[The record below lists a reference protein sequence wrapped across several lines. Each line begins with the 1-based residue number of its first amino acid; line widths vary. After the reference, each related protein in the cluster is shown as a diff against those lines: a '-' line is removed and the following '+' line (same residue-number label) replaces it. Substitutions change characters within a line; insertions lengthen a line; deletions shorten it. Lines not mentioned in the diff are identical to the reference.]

1 MAEQLSIP
9 GGILS
14 MTAEAADRLIAGG
27 DGDAALLYL
36 SLLSRGGDLAGSR
49 KKLKW
54 TETRL
59 HTAYEKLLSLRLAS
73 PQQVQDAVVPKPES
87 DEPPDYTTEDITQA
101 LEHVTPF
108 SGLVNEV
115 QRRLGKVLSATD
127 LKILYTVYDFLAL
140 PAEVILLLV
149 TWCVNQTE
157 EKYGQGRRPTLPQI
171 RSEAFRWKRCGADT
185 PEAAE
190 EHLKQM
196 TNLRRQGTRLL
207 SLVGIL
213 GRTPVEGE
221 RKYVEAWVQMGFE
234 DEAIRLA
241 YEKTVLKKQAMS
253 WPYMNSI
260 LRSWHQKGL
269 HTLEQIQREDSTYR
283 RAGPSGVTA
292 QPAPAAVG
300 EADRRVREDME
311 RMRRFLEKKKL
322 EEGGD

>member
-14 MTAEAADRLIAGG
+14 MTSEAADRLIAGG

-49 KKLKW
+49 KKLRW

-59 HTAYEKLLSLRLAS
+59 HAAYEKLLSMRLAS
-73 PQQVQDAVVPKPES
+73 PMPTQNISVPKPEP
-87 DEPPDYTTEDITQA
+87 DEPPDYTTSDITQA
-101 LEHVTPF
+101 LESISPF

-115 QRRLGKVLSATD
+115 QRRLGKVLSTTD
-127 LKILYTVYDFLAL
+127 LKILYTIYDFLAL

-149 TWCVNQTE
+149 TWCVDQTE

-190 EHLKQM
+190 EHLRQM

-207 SLVGIL
+207 SLVGVL
-213 GRTPVEGE
+213 GRAPVEGE
-221 RKYVEAWVQMGFE
+221 RKYVEAWAQMGFE

-241 YEKTVLKKQAMS
+241 YEKTVLKKQSMS

-260 LRSWHQKGL
+260 LKSWHQKGL
-269 HTLEQIQREDSTYR
+269 HTLEQIQREDSSYR
-283 RAGPSGVTA
+283 RNGPGAVPASSA
-292 QPAPAAVG
+292 PAPAG
-300 EADRRVREDME
+300 KADQRVREDME

-322 EEGGD
+322 EEEGN